1 MADLGQQLAVEV
13 FTIGHS
19 NVEAERIIALLRQH
33 AISVVV
39 DVRSAPYS
47 RHCPQFNKDNL
58 RRALR
63 TAGIAYIYG
72 GAKLGGR
79 PQGPEPYEGGH
90 VQYSLIASTPWYR
103 EGIEHLLELA
113 RDQRCAIM
121 CAEEDPAHCHR
132 HHLVSQT
139 LLRAGV
145 RVWHIRGDG
154 RLEAACLNEAEP
166 EQLCLL

>member
-1 MADLGQQLAVEV
+1 MADLDRQPAAEV

-19 NVEAERIIALLRQH
+19 NVEAERLIELLRQH
-33 AISVVV
+33 AIAVVV

-47 RHCPQFNKDNL
+47 RYCPQFNKENL
-58 RRALR
+58 RRVLQA
-63 TAGIAYIYG
+63 AGIAYVYG

-79 PQGPEPYEGGH
+79 PQDPECYGEGR
-90 VQYSLIASTPWYR
+90 VRFALIEARPWYR
-103 EGIEHLLELA
+103 EGIERLLEIA
-113 RDQRCAIM
+113 REQRCAIM

-139 LLRAGV
+139 LLRMGV

-154 RLEAACLNEAEP
+154 QTEAACLDEAEA
-166 EQLCLL
+166 EQLPLL